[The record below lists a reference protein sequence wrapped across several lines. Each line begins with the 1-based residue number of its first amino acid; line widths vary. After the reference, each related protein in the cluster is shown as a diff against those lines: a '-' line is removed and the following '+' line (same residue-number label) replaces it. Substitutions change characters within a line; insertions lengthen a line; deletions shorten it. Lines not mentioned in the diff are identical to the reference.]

1 MRSYSFRTLHVPE
14 SLSPIKEKY
23 KIKYMLNILKEQ
35 FKIGDKI
42 KITLTNDR
50 EVLGIIDN
58 YSVNHIVIQLE
69 QGKKVTLLERMIGMW
84 EQVEENEIIE
94 NSTSEGKK
102 LIEKKEEEVKE
113 YIIDVERKNKEPETT
128 TETIKPID
136 NITEKP
142 HSEKSGLKI
151 VGKVDLSK
159 LEKKKRREEIKKAK
173 AAYKNKSKEDKKQE
187 QVAGNLNDLVKILK
201 PELEKANEQTV
212 PANGVLYRFFGDR
225 FFGFIRDK
233 FNYELYF
240 NYREVI
246 DKKLLNSL
254 VGTATK
260 VNIPVLFTLQ
270 KMGDKERAI
279 FVQKPKKIKD
289 ILINAEEL
297 MGSNKYDSAMGLVKQ
312 ILETYPDNYSANQ
325 LKEKIEKN
333 RFRGGGSSYRKAR
346 KREYTRYYAN
356 ANKAKVNKNYS
367 KAIELFKLALDNN
380 EKVES
385 TIKDLAQTYLEVGE
399 IQKGV
404 ELIEQNIDELSPSTT
419 TYNFLDHYYTSAENY
434 EKAIEYVDK
443 NLDIIN
449 YRDKKTHSRL
459 LTKKAFCFIQLK
471 DFDEAEELLEE
482 AISLQKD
489 NSYATNLLTA
499 LTSASTSGDYQE
511 VDKLI
516 EETEF
521 ASFGRGL
528 SNQIKDIIDKYDEY
542 RGIPATLVESGEFY
556 NKKTLFTI
564 RNLIDKAGRARPKE
578 RADYLLTEAKL
589 LQELEPESDEI
600 KSVLARYC
608 KAMSQNHIAEN
619 SQPDVI
625 RNYLLEGFS
634 LEEEWS
640 KISTNVSMYLW
651 SFKASYSDLLTDRP
665 PSIDSLLS
673 DLPFEEKE
681 QLWDAIINTFLSN
694 RVVAAKLIE
703 RIYSKSSIRNKSIDF
718 LKRQSFLTGNTY
730 PDLQQYIKTWDK
742 VIQKRER
749 ETRRW
754 FASIKA
760 LTNLETIEMITNQL
774 QSTLLEAKADWL
786 PQIDNFRLNIIA
798 VDISDLLTRYLKLLT
813 YDDKERAYNQLK
825 AEITQLSNEIE
836 EQPTKLSY
844 DGFLPLLDRVIIALA
859 KSFKGV
865 LEASTP
871 RLSVRVLSSN
881 NIIETGNI
889 VPFKIALANDKQC
902 SPIGQLEITIEENEN
917 ISFPVQKVS
926 LEESLKGGEE
936 KVIELSIK
944 VSDKVMSER
953 ATTIKLETSYQIR
966 GKEEK
971 VIKYHELALRL
982 YSEDEFAII
991 SNPYAPLADGGPVE
1005 DNSMFYGRNEFIKNI
1020 TKAILSADSKQ
1031 IIIYGQKRSGKSSVL
1046 FHLKEALDAE
1056 TNQAFCINFSLGDI
1070 VEDLDTNTFYHKILS
1085 LIGETLE
1092 DLEFEGESVPEF
1104 NAPSLSDFEQNVAA
1118 DLFRKSLKRF
1128 KRSCRK
1134 TEGWENRKLVV
1145 MIDEFTYLYTAILK
1159 KQVSDNIMQQWKAIT
1174 QNKDSRFS
1182 VVLVGQDVVP
1192 KFKAMYPNPF
1202 GVIEDKRLTYL
1213 NPIDAKALIEKPIWD
1228 ESRNQSRFL
1237 GSAINRIL
1245 DYTSCNPY
1253 YIQIFCA
1260 RLVDYLN
1267 KKKINE
1273 VTEVEVKLIADS
1285 FISGEQSL
1293 TADKFD
1299 NLLTAGDADLE
1310 AIPLEDTIQILK
1322 QIADNSR
1329 NIPMC
1334 ARENILLK
1342 DKEYDN
1348 SILQDLMDRE
1358 VIESPQSGY
1367 FKIKVKLFQEWL
1379 LIQ

>member
-1 MRSYSFRTLHVPE
+1 
-14 SLSPIKEKY
+14 
-23 KIKYMLNILKEQ
+23 MLNILKEQ
-35 FKIGDKI
+35 FKTGDKI

-58 YSVNHIVIQLE
+58 YSENHIVIQTE

-102 LIEKKEEEVKE
+102 LIEKNEEEVKE
-113 YIIDVERKNKEPETT
+113 SIIDVERKNNEPETT
-128 TETIKPID
+128 IETIKPID

-173 AAYKNKSKEDKKQE
+173 AAYKNRSKENKKQE

-246 DKKLLNSL
+246 DKSLLNSL

-260 VNIPVLFTLQ
+260 ANIPVLFTLQ

-279 FVQKPKKIKD
+279 FVQKPKKIKE
-289 ILINAEEL
+289 ILLGAEEL
-297 MGSNKYDSAMGLVKQ
+297 MNSNKYDSAMGLVCQ

-325 LKEKIEKN
+325 LKQEIEKN
-333 RFRGGGSSYRKAR
+333 RFRPKF
-346 KREYTRYYAN
+346 K
-356 ANKAKVNKNYS
+356 NKAKSYSDDLNYRDAKKAKDNKDYS
-367 KAIELFKLALDNN
+367 KAIELFKLALENN

-385 TIKDLAQTYLEVGE
+385 AIKDLAQTYLEIGE
-399 IQKGV
+399 IEKGV
-404 ELIEQNIDELSPSTT
+404 ELIEQNIDELSHTTT
-419 TYNFLDHYYTSAENY
+419 TYNFLDHYYTSARNF

-443 NLDIIN
+443 NLEIVN

-459 LTKKAFCFIQLK
+459 LTKKAFCYIQLK

-489 NSYATNLLTA
+489 NSYAANLLSA
-499 LTSASTSGDYQE
+499 LTSASTSGNYQE

-521 ASFGRGL
+521 ASFGGGL
-528 SNQIKDIIDKYDEY
+528 SKMLHSLLDNYSEY
-542 RGIPATLVESGEFY
+542 HGVPATVRDNEDFTQETLKGIRRLV
-556 NKKTLFTI
+556 
-564 RNLIDKAGRARPKE
+564 DKAGRGRPRE

-589 LQELEPESDEI
+589 IQQLEQHDEI
-600 KSVLARYC
+600 ALNATLAKYC
-608 KAMSQNHIAEN
+608 SAMALNFISQNA
-619 SQPDVI
+619 PLDVI
-625 RNYLLEGFS
+625 RNYYLESFT
-634 LEEEWS
+634 LEDKYDS
-640 KISTNVSMYLW
+640 IARNLGIYLW
-651 SFKASYSDLLTDRP
+651 SFKSSYSDLISNNP
-665 PSIDSLLS
+665 PTLDVLLPLILS
-673 DLPFEEKE
+673 DDRSQIWNGL
-681 QLWDAIINTFLSN
+681 INAFLSN
-694 RVVAAKLIE
+694 RIIPAKILE
-703 RIYSKSSIRNKSIDF
+703 RIYNDGKIRNKAITYLKDTNYLKKDFYPDINDFIDIWNKVIA
-718 LKRQSFLTGNTY
+718 KRQ
-730 PDLQQYIKTWDK
+730 
-742 VIQKRER
+742 REINS
-749 ETRRW
+749 W
-754 FASIKA
+754 FASIKSISNQETIEA
-760 LTNLETIEMITNQL
+760 LTNQLE
-774 QSTLLEAKADWL
+774 STLLESKADWL
-786 PQIDNFRLNIIA
+786 TQVDTFRLNIIA
-798 VDISDLLTRYLKLLT
+798 DDISNLLKRYLKLST
-813 YDDKERAYNQLK
+813 YDDKERTFNQLK
-825 AEITQLSNEIE
+825 AEINQLINEIE

-844 DGFLPLLDRVIIALA
+844 DGFLPLLDKIIVALNR
-859 KSFKGV
+859 SFKGV

-871 RLSVRVLSSN
+871 RLSARVLSN
-881 NIIETGNI
+881 NNVIESGNL
-889 VPFKIALANDKQC
+889 VPFKIVLSNDKQC
-902 SPIGQLEITIEENEN
+902 SPIGQLNIAIEGNEN
-917 ISFPVQKVS
+917 ISFPAKNVS
-926 LEESLKGGEE
+926 LEESLKGGDE

-944 VSDKVMSER
+944 VSNKVISER
-953 ATTIKLETSYQIR
+953 ATTIKLETNYQIR
-966 GKEEK
+966 GKDEK
-971 VIKYHELALRL
+971 EVKYHELALRL
-982 YSEDEFAII
+982 YSEDEFESIP
-991 SNPYAPLADGGPVE
+991 NPYAPLADGGPVE
-1005 DNSMFYGRNEFIKNI
+1005 ENSMFYGRNDFIKNI
-1020 TKAILSADSKQ
+1020 TKAILAADSKQ

-1046 FHLKEALDAE
+1046 FHLKEALDTE

-1085 LIGETLE
+1085 LIEETLE

-1104 NAPSLSDFEQNVAA
+1104 NAPSLNDFEQNVAA
-1118 DLFRKSLKRF
+1118 DLFRKSLKKF
-1128 KRSCRK
+1128 KRSCSK
-1134 TEGWENRKLVV
+1134 TKGWENRKLVV

-1159 KQVSDNIMQQWKAIT
+1159 NQVSDNIMQQWKAIT
-1174 QNKDSRFS
+1174 QSKDSRFS

-1228 ESRNQSRFL
+1228 KSRNQSRFL

-1273 VTEVEVKLIADS
+1273 ITEVEVKLIADS

-1293 TADKFD
+1293 SADKFD